1 MINYVLC
8 GADCLPVRQCWLA
21 GRQQSLEASAQHSPP
36 IWNCLLYYISGSEQL
51 FHRADAVAKGRVSLS
66 FLKHWA
72 GCLTSRRRYLCI
84 LSHALL
90 LWVTFNLLVSRLF
103 SLCFTTNAL
112 VGHHARILSLH
123 QPQHSLLFWLFRL
136 FSLRQASGNLDF
148 INFCTTVDYLSKSA
162 ISSRI
167 HIVAMLQCIFWQI
180 NKVLAYFVKLLALE
194 HIIFFSQNKIMD

>member
-8 GADCLPVRQCWLA
+8 GADCLPVRRWWLA
-21 GRQQSLEASAQHSPP
+21 GRQKSLEASAQHSPP

-103 SLCFTTNAL
+103 SLCFTTAMHWWATMPESFL
-112 VGHHARILSLH
+112 CIDLATRSCSGCSGC
-123 QPQHSLLFWLFRL
+123 S
-136 FSLRQASGNLDF
+136 ASGRPVGIWILLTF
-148 INFCTTVDYLSKSA
+148 VQLSTIYKNQLSA
-162 ISSRI
+162 L
-167 HIVAMLQCIFWQI
+167 MYTLLLCC
-180 NKVLAYFVKLLALE
+180 NAYFDKLTK
-194 HIIFFSQNKIMD
+194 F

>member
-8 GADCLPVRQCWLA
+8 GADCLPVRRWWLA

-123 QPQHSLLFWLFRL
+123 RPCHSLLFWLFRL

-148 INFCTTVDYLSKSA
+148 INFCTTVDYL
-162 ISSRI
+162 
-167 HIVAMLQCIFWQI
+167 
-180 NKVLAYFVKLLALE
+180 
-194 HIIFFSQNKIMD
+194 

>member
-8 GADCLPVRQCWLA
+8 GADCLPVRRWWLA

-123 QPQHSLLFWLFRL
+123 RPCHSLLFQLFRL

-148 INFCTTVDYLSKSA
+148 INFCTTVDYL
-162 ISSRI
+162 
-167 HIVAMLQCIFWQI
+167 
-180 NKVLAYFVKLLALE
+180 
-194 HIIFFSQNKIMD
+194 